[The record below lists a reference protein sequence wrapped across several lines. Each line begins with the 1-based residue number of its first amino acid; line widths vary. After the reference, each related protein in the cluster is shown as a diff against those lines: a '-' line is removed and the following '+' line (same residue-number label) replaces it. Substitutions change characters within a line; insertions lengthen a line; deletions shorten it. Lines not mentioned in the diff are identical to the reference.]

1 MGIKLR
7 TFFQLV
13 RIPAVFSSLSNVYA
27 GFWIGGGNASFS
39 SLGLG
44 MAAAGLFL
52 MAGMALNDIADF
64 KVDKLERPNR
74 PLPSGAMSLSRAWIL
89 SLGMMVLGLLCQW
102 RANPVSALVGVCL
115 IAAVFLY
122 NFLLKGTML
131 GSASMGLCRALN
143 LLCGVSLSFSSPRQ
157 LLAMPWTAML
167 SVVSLFLYVAIV
179 TYLARDEVKGNSF
192 LRIRIFFGGLA
203 LWSMAWMGSAI
214 YFHSLISVL
223 LLAVL
228 LLQLRFLHP
237 ALNALWRDKGSA
249 PATGKTVGAMLR
261 TMSCTDCIG
270 MLAAGADPIMA
281 LLTLGFMLPGPFL
294 ARRFYST

>member
-1 MGIKLR
+1 MDKKLR

-27 GFWIGGGNASFS
+27 GFWIGGGKASYT

-64 KVDKLERPNR
+64 KVDKMERPNR

-89 SLGMMVLGLLCQW
+89 SLGMLALGLLFQW
-102 RANPVSALVGVCL
+102 RANPVSAMVGMCL
-115 IAAVFLY
+115 IVAVFLY
-122 NFLLKGTML
+122 NFLLKGTIL

-143 LLCGVSLSFSSPRQ
+143 LLGGVALNFSSPTQ
-157 LLAMPWTAML
+157 ILAMPWTAAL
-167 SVVSLFLYVAIV
+167 AVLSLFLYVALV

-192 LRIRIFFGGLA
+192 LRTRIFFAGLA
-203 LWSMAWMGSAI
+203 FWSMAWMGFAI
-214 YFHSLISVL
+214 HGYSLTSVL

-228 LLQLRFLHP
+228 LLHLRILHP
-237 ALNALWRDKGSA
+237 ALNALWREKGSA

-261 TMSCTDCIG
+261 TMPFTDSIG
-270 MLAAGADPIMA
+270 MLVAGANPVMA
-281 LLTLGFMLPGPFL
+281 LLTLGFLLPGPFL
-294 ARRFYST
+294 AKRFYST